1 MTRADYL
8 IGVVIVVAVAILAFV
23 LCMTPSE
30 KPQPIGT
37 QTIEVE
43 SGDTL
48 WWLADEYCP
57 NSIDKREW
65 IYEVMKLNNIDVLYP
80 GTIEVFIYEQ

>member
-1 MTRADYL
+1 MTRADYS
-8 IGVVIVVAVAILAFV
+8 IYVVIVVAVAILALV
-23 LCMTPSE
+23 LCIPQRE

-48 WWLADEYCP
+48 WRLADEYCP
-57 NSIDKREW
+57 NTIDKREW
-65 IYEVMKLNNIDVLYP
+65 IYEVRKLNNIDVLYP